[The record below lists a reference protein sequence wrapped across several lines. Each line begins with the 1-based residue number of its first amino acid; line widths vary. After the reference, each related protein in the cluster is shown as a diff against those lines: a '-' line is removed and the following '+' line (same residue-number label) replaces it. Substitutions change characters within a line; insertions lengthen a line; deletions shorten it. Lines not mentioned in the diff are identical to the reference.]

1 MSVYEQARQ
10 HAWWMLGALVVSILF
25 VAVVER
31 FFGHSSIAFGVAIIG
46 LVAANRRM
54 LSYNCPNCG
63 KNVFFRGIFVVPWP
77 DRVCGRCGEELD
89 EKVEAK

>member
-1 MSVYEQARQ
+1 VSLYKQARE
-10 HAWWMLGALVVSILF
+10 HAKWMLLALVVAILF

-46 LVAANRRM
+46 LIAANRRM

-77 DRVCGRCGEELD
+77 NRVCGRCGHELD
-89 EKVEAK
+89 KPEA

>member
-1 MSVYEQARQ
+1 MSLYDHARR
-10 HAWWMLGALVVSILF
+10 HAWWMLGALVLAILF

-31 FFGHSSIAFGVAIIG
+31 FFGHSSIAFGIAIVG

-54 LSYNCPNCG
+54 LTFNCPNCA

-77 DRVCGRCGEELD
+77 NRVCGRCGEELGKRSD
-89 EKVEAK
+89 